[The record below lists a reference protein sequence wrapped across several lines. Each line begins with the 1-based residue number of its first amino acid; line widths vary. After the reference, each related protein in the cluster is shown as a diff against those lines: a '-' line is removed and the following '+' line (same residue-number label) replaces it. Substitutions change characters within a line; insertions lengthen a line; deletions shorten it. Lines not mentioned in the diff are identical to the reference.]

1 MAVERIV
8 DNKSDEELKRHLTP
22 EQYEICRRK
31 GTELPFSGEYV
42 HSKEK
47 GIYKCVCCNN
57 ELFNSDDKFDSG
69 TGWPSFTQSIKAEN
83 VEKKLDLSHG
93 MIRKEVKCTKCGAHL
108 GHIFNDGPAPT
119 GKRYCINSVALEL
132 DKKTS

>member
-1 MAVERIV
+1 M
-8 DNKSDEELKRHLTP
+8 KRHLTH

-108 GHIFNDGPAPT
+108 GHIINDGPAPT